1 MKYKQV
7 PEYGRVRNSDNSVI
21 RRSRLITN
29 CVPLASI
36 QVDEV
41 FRDKYNV
48 CHDTALK
55 SDVVLTRQEK

>member
-7 PEYGRVRNSDNSVI
+7 PEYGRVRYSDNSVI

-29 CVPLASI
+29 CAFLASI
-36 QVDEV
+36 QVNEI

-48 CHDTALK
+48 CHDTASK
-55 SDVVLTRQEK
+55 SDVVLTRQQK